1 LPKLPPKGFFFGQD
15 LVSLKGKQEGVE
27 ILWECPGNV
36 GPSPLAIP
44 TRRVWL
50 GLLSFS
56 FAEVRDE
63 LSDINKVDLSDYSFR
78 NVNRN

>member
-1 LPKLPPKGFFFGQD
+1 M
-15 LVSLKGKQEGVE
+15 KGKQEGVE
-27 ILWECPGNV
+27 TLWEYPGNV

-56 FAEVRDE
+56 YEEICKEHYHGQTKSFY
-63 LSDINKVDLSDYSFR
+63 IN
-78 NVNRN
+78 